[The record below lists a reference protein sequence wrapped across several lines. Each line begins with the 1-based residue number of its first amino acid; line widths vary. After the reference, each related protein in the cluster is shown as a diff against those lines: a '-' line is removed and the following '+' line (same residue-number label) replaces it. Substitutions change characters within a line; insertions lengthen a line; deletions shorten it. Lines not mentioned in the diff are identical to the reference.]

1 MLPQLAV
8 GKGGHRAVAL
18 AFGIEQGIQRQHRCL
33 AAQPQGHPVRSVV
46 QTEICLHGLSQLRPV
61 HRFVEVLD
69 RADGVAVLEWHSWL
83 LAMKRMLVCSF
94 SARGSRASSIPV
106 RPPSG
111 YPYIIR
117 SSNRS
122 PPSSAAASSP
132 ALDQGRDGVLRL
144 KPGENPAAQVADL
157 LLGITLILTGR
168 HSVYI
173 SRPLAASWLHYRW
186 GIPVCRGQAESAS
199 LFDGPFLVYAVQFLS
214 FHCLYLCSVGQIQ
227 NFIFIFYKFLLISK
241 ICIKSKS
248 PKAFPQRRSL
258 LFAKNIRKAGFI

>member
-1 MLPQLAV
+1 M
-8 GKGGHRAVAL
+8 R
-18 AFGIEQGIQRQHRCL
+18 
-33 AAQPQGHPVRSVV
+33 
-46 QTEICLHGLSQLRPV
+46 
-61 HRFVEVLD
+61 
-69 RADGVAVLEWHSWL
+69 HSWL

-94 SARGSRASSIPV
+94 SARGSQASSIPV

-111 YPYIIR
+111 YPYIR

-132 ALDQGRDGVLRL
+132 ALDKAEMVCSDL
-144 KPGENPAAQVADL
+144 NPVRISRHRVADL

-214 FHCLYLCSVGQIQ
+214 FHCLYLCSVRP
-227 NFIFIFYKFLLISK
+227 NTKFYIYILQVLTN
-241 ICIKSKS
+241 IKNLHK
-248 PKAFPQRRSL
+248 K
-258 LFAKNIRKAGFI
+258 

>member
-33 AAQPQGHPVRSVV
+33 AAQPQGHPVRPVV
-46 QTEICLHGLSQLRPV
+46 QTEICLQGLSQLRPV

-69 RADGVAVLEWHSWL
+69 RADGVAVLEAF
-83 LAMKRMLVCSF
+83 LAAGDEEDAGLF
-94 SARGSRASSIPV
+94 ILSARGSRASSIPV

-132 ALDQGRDGVLRL
+132 ALDKAEMVCSDL
-144 KPGENPAAQVADL
+144 NPV
-157 LLGITLILTGR
+157 R
-168 HSVYI
+168 I
-173 SRPLAASWLHYRW
+173 SRHRSQ
-186 GIPVCRGQAESAS
+186 I
-199 LFDGPFLVYAVQFLS
+199 
-214 FHCLYLCSVGQIQ
+214 CS
-227 NFIFIFYKFLLISK
+227 
-241 ICIKSKS
+241 
-248 PKAFPQRRSL
+248 
-258 LFAKNIRKAGFI
+258 

>member
-1 MLPQLAV
+1 MRGSGGGTAVLPQLAV

-33 AAQPQGHPVRSVV
+33 AAQPQGHPVRPVV

-69 RADGVAVLEWHSWL
+69 RADGVAVLEAFLAAGDEEDAGLFILCPRISGQFHSCPASIRISIYKKFKPL
-83 LAMKRMLVCSF
+83 PAVQ
-94 SARGSRASSIPV
+94 RGGQLPGA
-106 RPPSG
+106 G
-111 YPYIIR
+111 
-117 SSNRS
+117 
-122 PPSSAAASSP
+122 
-132 ALDQGRDGVLRL
+132 QGRDGVLRL
-144 KPGENPAAQVADL
+144 KPGENLAAQVADL

-214 FHCLYLCSVGQIQ
+214 FHCLYLCSVIL
-227 NFIFIFYKFLLISK
+227 NTKFYIYILQVLTN
-241 ICIKSKS
+241 IKNLHK
-248 PKAFPQRRSL
+248 K
-258 LFAKNIRKAGFI
+258 

>member
-1 MLPQLAV
+1 MRGSGGGTAVLPRLAV

-69 RADGVAVLEWHSWL
+69 RADGVAVLEAFLAAGDEEDAGLFILCPRISGQFHSCPASIRISIYKKFKPL
-83 LAMKRMLVCSF
+83 PAVQ
-94 SARGSRASSIPV
+94 RGGQLPGA
-106 RPPSG
+106 G
-111 YPYIIR
+111 
-117 SSNRS
+117 
-122 PPSSAAASSP
+122 
-132 ALDQGRDGVLRL
+132 QGRDGVLRL

-214 FHCLYLCSVGQIQ
+214 FHCLYLCSVRP
-227 NFIFIFYKFLLISK
+227 NTKFYIYILQVLTN
-241 ICIKSKS
+241 IKNLHK
-248 PKAFPQRRSL
+248 K
-258 LFAKNIRKAGFI
+258 